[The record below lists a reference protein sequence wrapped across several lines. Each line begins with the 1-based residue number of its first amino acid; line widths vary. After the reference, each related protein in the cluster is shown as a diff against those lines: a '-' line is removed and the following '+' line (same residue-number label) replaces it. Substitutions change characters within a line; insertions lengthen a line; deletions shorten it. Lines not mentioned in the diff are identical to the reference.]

1 VEHGFSTG
9 TAQHHC
15 EPLFHVFS
23 PFRVLARV
31 CKRLR
36 HTSYCVIQKR
46 CGLTAPLTLLFLR
59 SGLLRSRCGLAG
71 SAEFRDRKEGAKKR
85 PDAGREGFH
94 KERPLLIPLLQFC
107 SPPDN
112 TAHDINR
119 ARTLDKEL
127 WSPGDQHMP
136 VFLGSAT
143 LRPHRSFDAV
153 IPPLWPPAVSL
164 WPCW

>member
-1 VEHGFSTG
+1 MHHGYSAPQVRYST
-9 TAQHHC
+9 AN
-15 EPLFHVFS
+15 PFFHVFP

-31 CKRLR
+31 CKRGLVNGWR
-36 HTSYCVIQKR
+36 TSYCVIQKD
-46 CGLTAPLTLLFLR
+46 
-59 SGLLRSRCGLAG
+59 
-71 SAEFRDRKEGAKKR
+71 RDRKEGAKKR

-94 KERPLLIPLLQFC
+94 KQRPLLIPLLQFC

-119 ARTLDKEL
+119 GRTLDKEL
-127 WSPGDQHMP
+127 WSRGDQHMP
-136 VFLGSAT
+136 VFLRNAT
-143 LRPHRSFDAV
+143 LRPHRSFDDV